1 MRIEKVKI
9 NDLSQIMSLEK
20 TTFKN
25 DSFSKETMEQLINNH
40 TFFLKIVNNNDE
52 NIIGFIIVLEQERNT
67 LNIINFLIK
76 DDYRNTGLGSYLL
89 NHVLMEIKKS
99 KFFKRIILNVQTSN
113 LRALKLYKNY
123 NFRIIKE
130 IDNYY
135 RKGDNAY
142 LMELKL

>member
-9 NDLSQIMSLEK
+9 NDLSQIISLEK
-20 TTFKN
+20 TTFKD
-25 DSFSKETMEQLINNH
+25 DSFSKETMEQLIYNH
-40 TFFLKIVNNNDE
+40 TFFLKIVNNDE
-52 NIIGFIIVLEQERNT
+52 KIIGFIIVLEQERNT

-89 NHVLMEIKKS
+89 NHVFMEIKKS
-99 KFFKRIILNVQTSN
+99 KIFKRIILNVQTSN

>member
-9 NDLSQIMSLEK
+9 NDLSQIISLEK
-20 TTFKN
+20 TTFKD
-25 DSFSKETMEQLINNH
+25 DSFSKETMEQLIYNH
-40 TFFLKIVNNNDE
+40 TFFLKIVNNDE
-52 NIIGFIIVLEQERNT
+52 KIIGFIIVLEQERNT

-89 NHVLMEIKKS
+89 NHVFMEIKKS
-99 KFFKRIILNVQTSN
+99 KIFKRIILNVQTSN

-130 IDNYY
+130 VDNYY

>member
-1 MRIEKVKI
+1 MKIEEI
-9 NDLSQIMSLEK
+9 NRNDLDQINTLEK
-20 TTFKN
+20 STFKD
-25 DSFSKETMEQLINNH
+25 DSFSKETIKQLIHNH
-40 TFFLKIVNNNDE
+40 TFFFKIVNNYE
-52 NIIGFIIVLEQERNT
+52 KIIGFVIVLEQERNT

-76 DDYRNTGLGSYLL
+76 EGHRKMGLGSYLL
-89 NHVLMEIKKS
+89 SHVLIEIDKS
-99 KFFKRIILNVQTSN
+99 QIFKRIILNVRSSN
-113 LRALKLYKNY
+113 LSAIRLYKNH